1 MTTRAQMWESLGDEV
16 DVFVIGGGINGAGI
30 ARDASRRGLR
40 VAVVEKDDLAS
51 GTSSRSSKLVH
62 GGLRYLESYEFS
74 LVFESVSERRI
85 LLDLAPHLVNPLG
98 FLFPVYK
105 ASRKNLSVIKAG
117 MWLYDGLSLF
127 RSPKRHKS
135 YSAKAVRELEPALQ
149 HEGLRGAPLYY
160 DCSTDDA
167 RLSLEVALDATHAG
181 AIVLTHA
188 EATSLIE
195 EEGRV
200 VGAKLRSRL
209 GGAEKEVRAKVVINA
224 TGPWTDRIREM
235 SSADATKLLR
245 PTKGVHLVVERE
257 KLPIKNA
264 IVCFHPNDDRVL
276 FAIPWGDRSY
286 VGTTDTDFDGD
297 FDDLY
302 ATREDIDYL
311 LEATAVYFPNHPL
324 TKDDV
329 IATWAGLRPLIDP
342 GAGGHEMP
350 TTSVTQEGAKEGA
363 DKTTK
368 ESAIS
373 REHQI
378 LVGEDGMITVAGGK
392 LTTFRKMSAEVV
404 DTAIR
409 VLKLYH
415 GLTQEPGESR
425 SDKAP
430 LPGALG
436 WPEDDDHE
444 KVVARVLKVAE
455 GVLDEEI
462 SRHLTNTYG
471 VVALQVA
478 GLTVADKSLAT
489 PLIEGRPEILAQVD
503 WAVHRELAATVTD
516 VMLRRTQ
523 LFYRD
528 LDQGLPAVSAVA
540 DRMSELLGWTPEQRE
555 RSIQEYREEVARSR
569 RFRQEV

>member
-1 MTTRAQMWESLGDEV
+1 MPSREEMWTRLHGDF
-16 DVFVIGGGINGAGI
+16 DLLVIGGGINGAGI

-105 ASRKNLSVIKAG
+105 GSRKNLSVIKAG

-135 YSAKAVRELEPALQ
+135 YSAKGVRELEPALK
-149 HEGLRGAPLYY
+149 HENLRGAPLYY

-200 VGAKLRSRL
+200 VGARLRSRL
-209 GGAEKEVRAKVVINA
+209 DGAEKEVRAKVVINA
-224 TGPWTDRIREM
+224 TGPWTDRVRQM
-235 SSADATKLLR
+235 SSAEVGTLLR
-245 PTKGVHLVVERE
+245 PTKGVHFVVERE
-257 KLPIKNA
+257 KLPINNA
-264 IVCFHPNDDRVL
+264 IVCFHPKDDRVL

-302 ATREDIDYL
+302 ATSEDIDYL
-311 LEATAVYFPNHPL
+311 LEATAVYFPDYPL

-342 GAGGHEMP
+342 GSGGREMHGEHP
-350 TTSVTQEGAKEGA
+350 KKET
-363 DKTTK
+363 KETK

-409 VLKLYH
+409 LLKLFH
-415 GLTQEPGESR
+415 GLAQEPGDSR

-436 WPEDDDHE
+436 WPEDDDHG
-444 KVVARVLKVAE
+444 KVAERVLKVAE
-455 GVLDEEI
+455 GAIDEETAL
-462 SRHLTNTYG
+462 HLTNTYG

-478 GLTVADKSLAT
+478 GLTVADRGLAT

-528 LDQGLPAVSAVA
+528 LDQGLPAVPAVA
-540 DRMSELLGWTPEQRE
+540 DRMAELLRWTPEQRDA
-555 RSIQEYREEVARSR
+555 SIKEYELEVERSR
-569 RFRQEV
+569 RFRKAG